1 MTAPKKFIVQL
12 DKAYMDEIQ
21 TKSGIVLYR
30 DTTWN
35 PEFYAQTNGLVTGL
49 PRFNE
54 LDVTTGDQI
63 YFSYQVVEDKEQR
76 DRDTDVHKNLL
87 FRKGKKVWLVAPE
100 LIYFRV
106 RNDQLQMLN
115 GYVLLDMIEEE
126 TKSALIVPEYL
137 KKVKVVGQARVV
149 SAKNYQKGEVIMFDK
164 RFVET
169 YELFGREYYIL
180 NENRI
185 LARDNSRRS

>member
-21 TKSGIVLYR
+21 TNSGIVLYR

-63 YFSYQVVEDKEQR
+63 YFSYQVVEDKIQR

-126 TKSALIVPEYL
+126 TKSALIVPDYL

-149 SAKNYQKGEVIMFDK
+149 AAKNYQKGEVIMFDK

-169 YELFGREYYIL
+169 YELFGKEYYIL

-185 LARDNSRRS
+185 LARDNTRRS